1 MSTSDTTEVELSSL
15 TDEEREIFTNE
26 KIKMFKMTIA
36 ACALYGSIA
45 IFSIFVFFFTSWG
58 SKIYNDMFP
67 FFITYILGTIFIIFY
82 LANEIYNY
90 KPKKSDFK
98 LGYDAEMCPD
108 YWNLEYVKEQDHMDD
123 ENNSFVSKK
132 QNINKNHFRYK
143 CTMNKDLFSA
153 NEIKEKDSTRNFN
166 IGDKNTLYVNAA
178 DQESIGIKNDE
189 IFTEFKK
196 HAANM
201 NGYTYEGDE
210 LVKNSKL
217 SVSDGDKEFSV
228 TDIPM
233 ACDNVYPLYLSIMD
247 TENAKNNTSEPSNRF
262 RCAYAKSCGVS
273 WSEAGCT

>member
-15 TDEEREIFTNE
+15 TDEERELFTNE

-36 ACALYGSIA
+36 ACAFYGSVA
-45 IFSIFVFFFTSWG
+45 IFSIFVFLFTSWG
-58 SKIYNDMFP
+58 SKIYSSMFP

-82 LANEIYNY
+82 LANEIYNH
-90 KPKKSDFK
+90 KPRKSDLK

-108 YWNLEYVKEQDHMDD
+108 YWNLEYIKDTEHID
-123 ENNSFVSKK
+123 EDNNSFLSKK

-143 CTMNKDLFSA
+143 CKMNKDLFSTTD
-153 NEIKEKDSTRNFN
+153 IKEQDQTKKFK
-166 IGDKNTLYVNAA
+166 IGDQNTLYVNAA
-178 DQESIGIKNDE
+178 DQELIGIKKDS
-189 IFTEFKK
+189 IFQDFKT

-201 NGYTYEGDE
+201 NGYTYDEEE

-217 SVSDGDKEFSV
+217 SLSDADKEFSIS
-228 TDIPM
+228 DIPM
-233 ACDNVYPLYLSIMD
+233 ACDSVYPLYLSIMD
-247 TENAKNNTSEPSNRF
+247 KENSKNNPTEPSNRF